1 MFIFFKYSTV
11 CSYEDESELIV
22 KDWVHHAAAADA
34 PCTVF
39 NLLNV
44 AAQAAGCPPV
54 RRQPLWQDNLIKKT
68 NTATK
73 RGASEMLLFETHFQ
87 ITLDPKRLKRFEPI
101 PKKLEASLKEKT
113 SFFYPPPLTTVLLPH
128 GLSQIYQSYSLS

>member
-73 RGASEMLLFETHFQ
+73 RGASEIFNFSRFLKYCNKNASFRDPFSNNFGSET
-87 ITLDPKRLKRFEPI
+87 
-101 PKKLEASLKEKT
+101 LEK
-113 SFFYPPPLTTVLLPH
+113 FV
-128 GLSQIYQSYSLS
+128 